1 MARSSGND
9 GRRVTARPAHIFPF
23 SAIVGQDTLKM
34 ALLLNA
40 VDPRVGGVLI
50 RGEKGTAK
58 STAVRALA
66 GVLPVIDVVDS
77 CVYGCDPGEPAT
89 WCDECRERREAGTL
103 PKAQRRPRIV
113 DLPVSATED
122 RLVGTLDFEAALQR
136 GERSFHPGLL
146 AAANR
151 GILYV
156 DEVNLL
162 DDHLVDTLLDAAAMG
177 VNSVEREGVSHVHPA
192 RFILVGTM
200 NPEEGDIR
208 PQLLDRFGL
217 CVEVQAVREAE
228 SRVEIIRRRHAFE
241 EDPGSFAKDWKDA
254 EEDLRERLRH
264 ARIRVSTVKVSE
276 EMLYAIADLAIRA
289 KVDGHRA
296 DSVMARAA
304 AAHASLNGSS
314 EVGLADIEAVAPL
327 VLAHRL
333 RRTPFESVGA
343 DASSL
348 RESLVRALSGDD
360 EAGAAGNGEPAGPG
374 EGQVSIFESLNT
386 TSDAG
391 SDLSE
396 AMSSLESAMDRTRR
410 SMSGRRQETVSADG
424 RGRYVRSEPS
434 KDVSSVSDVALDA
447 TIRSAAARQGDS
459 SGGRASANAITVS
472 KEDVHRKVR
481 TRKVGACI
489 VLCVDASGSM
499 GASSRMEAAKAAAL
513 ELLVDAY
520 QRRDRVGVVSFRGES
535 AEVLLPPTSSVE
547 LANLKLRSLPTGGAT
562 PLAAGIMQA
571 IDVLKSEIRRD
582 PDVVPWLVLLTDGRG
597 NVGIEGG
604 VGSLDARTAATVLKE
619 SGIHAVVID
628 TGGTSNSKSAEEL
641 ARVGGAEYVRLRR
654 GDGTGVVNAV
664 RARL

>member
-1 MARSSGND
+1 M
-9 GRRVTARPAHIFPF
+9 TARPAHVFPF
-23 SAIVGQDTLKM
+23 SAIVGQETLKT

-58 STAVRALA
+58 STAVRALG
-66 GVLPVIDVVDS
+66 GVLPVIDVVES
-77 CVYGCDPGEPAT
+77 CAYGCDPGEPGT
-89 WCDECRERREAGTL
+89 WCDECRERRDSGPL
-103 PKAQRRPRIV
+103 PKTQRRPRIV

-122 RLVGTLDFEAALQR
+122 RLVGTLDFEAALKR
-136 GERSFHPGLL
+136 GERAFHPGLL

-217 CVEVQAVREAE
+217 CVEVQAVREADA
-228 SRVEIIRRRHAFE
+228 RVEIMRRRHSFE
-241 EDPGSFAKDWKDA
+241 EDPVGFAQEWKDA
-254 EEDLRERLRH
+254 EEELRERLRH
-264 ARIRVSTVKVSE
+264 ARSRVSTVKVPE
-276 EMLYAIADLAIRA
+276 EILYAIADLAIRA
-289 KVDGHRA
+289 QVDGHRA

-304 AAHASLNGSS
+304 AAHAALNGNSH
-314 EVGLADIEAVAPL
+314 VGLADIEAVAPL

-333 RRTPFESVGA
+333 RRTPFENVGA
-343 DASSL
+343 DTTSL
-348 RESLVRALSGDD
+348 RDSLVRALGGSEDGQSS
-360 EAGAAGNGEPAGPG
+360 ASPEPSGPG
-374 EGQVSIFESLNT
+374 EGQVSIFEAIGT
-386 TSDAG
+386 TSE
-391 SDLSE
+391 SNELSE

-410 SMSGRRQETVSADG
+410 SMSGRRQETVSSDS
-424 RGRYVRSEPS
+424 RGRYIRSEPV
-434 KDVSSVSDVALDA
+434 KDAVSASDIAIDA
-447 TIRSAAARQGDS
+447 TIRTAAVRQGE
-459 SGGRASANAITVS
+459 SARRGTSVVIS
-472 KEDVHRKVR
+472 PDDIRKKVR

-499 GASSRMEAAKAAAL
+499 GASSRMEAAKGAAL

-520 QRRDRVGVVSFRGES
+520 KRRDRVGVVSFRGDD

-547 LANLKLRSLPTGGAT
+547 LANLKLRNLPTGGAT
-562 PLAAGIMQA
+562 PLAAGIMRS
-571 IDVLKSEIRRD
+571 IDLLKAEKRRD
-582 PDVVPWLVLLTDGRG
+582 PEIIPWLVLLTDGRG
-597 NVGIEGG
+597 NVGIGGG
-604 VGSLDARTAATVLKE
+604 VGSLDARTAATILRD
-619 SGIHAVVID
+619 SDAHAVVID
-628 TGGTSNSKSAEEL
+628 TGGNSSSKSAEDL
-641 ARVGGAEYVRLRR
+641 ARVAGAEYVRLSS
-654 GDGTGVVNAV
+654 GDGAGVVSAV